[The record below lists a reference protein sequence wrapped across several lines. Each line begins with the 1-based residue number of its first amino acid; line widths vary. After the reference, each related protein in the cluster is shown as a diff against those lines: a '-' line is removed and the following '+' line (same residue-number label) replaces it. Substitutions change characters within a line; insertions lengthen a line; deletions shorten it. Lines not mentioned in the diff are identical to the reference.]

1 MDLTG
6 GIIKTNDM
14 NFSPISNYN
23 NYLKNNAAFDVD
35 TNSDFENV
43 LNQQQAILQNP
54 MQAQGGVEINN
65 FEDVIAKQS
74 VQSLSAKGST
84 GNLMDS
90 FSKAI
95 NGGLTSVN
103 ENVKAADRAQEA
115 MAMGEDVSVHD
126 VMIAAEKASLSLQMA
141 MQLRNK
147 MMNAYNELN
156 NVKV

>member
-43 LNQQQAILQNP
+43 LNQKQAILQNP